1 MHKVIPTGVYD
12 FMMKSSQRLYNA
24 AQAGDVSLAEAVL
37 KDIHEVIGFYEL
49 VLVNGDIDGTD

>member
-49 VLVNGDIDGTD
+49 VLVNGDIDGTN

>member
-37 KDIHEVIGFYEL
+37 KDIHETIGFYEL
-49 VLVNGDIDGTD
+49 VLVNGDIDGTN

>member
-49 VLVNGDIDGTD
+49 VLVNGDMNGTD

>member
-1 MHKVIPTGVYD
+1 MSKVIPVSVYD

-37 KDIHEVIGFYEL
+37 NDLIEVMGFYAL
-49 VLVNGDIDGTD
+49 VLKNGDINGID

>member
-1 MHKVIPTGVYD
+1 MRKVIPTLVYD

-24 AQAGDVSLAEAVL
+24 AQAGDTSLAIAVL
-37 KDIHEVIGFYEL
+37 KDINETIGFYEL